1 VRTGIYVDSDNI
13 SSSGG
18 SYMRYETLRRFYE
31 ASSVVTIAKA
41 YHAFDEVLAEEK
53 PEYANWHA
61 AHVAR
66 IQGAGFR
73 LLIKPV
79 KRYNNDTGT
88 SRKGNVDV
96 ELTVDVL
103 TQADKLD
110 RVVLVTGDGDF
121 VALSQALQAKG
132 VRVEVVAFKNISS
145 DLVQIADVFLN
156 AYLIPDILAGDA
168 QPRDRVIQIM
178 NVDLNGQRAF
188 YSCLEQAPTSLSPD
202 DPAWLRGELRLTKS
216 MIDSRNFRPGKIL
229 AWRGRNADE
238 QAFEVL
244 ATQRL

>member
-1 VRTGIYVDSDNI
+1 MRTGIYVDSDNI

-31 ASSVVTIAKA
+31 ASSTVMIARA

-61 AHVAR
+61 AHVSR

-73 LLIKPV
+73 LFIKPV
-79 KRYNNDTGT
+79 KRYTNDTGT

-96 ELTVDVL
+96 ELTVEVL

-121 VALSQALQAKG
+121 VALVHALQSKG
-132 VRVEVVAFKNISS
+132 IRVEVIAFKNVSS
-145 DLVQIADVFLN
+145 DLVQSADVFLN
-156 AYLIPDILAGDA
+156 GYLVPDILAGEA

-178 NVDLNGQRAF
+178 SVDLNAQKAF
-188 YSCLEQAPTSLSPD
+188 YTHLTQAPATFSPD
-202 DPAWLRGELRLTKS
+202 DPAWVRGEIKLTKS

-244 ATQRL
+244 ASQRV